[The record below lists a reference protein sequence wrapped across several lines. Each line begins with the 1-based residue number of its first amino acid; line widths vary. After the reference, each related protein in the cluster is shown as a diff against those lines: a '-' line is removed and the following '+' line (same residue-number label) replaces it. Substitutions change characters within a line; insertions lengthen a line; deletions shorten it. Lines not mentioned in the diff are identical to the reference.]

1 LEPADI
7 HSVENLGGPRARS
20 VGLGIHPLAR
30 RLSNLL
36 FAGPVHP
43 RVGHTKR
50 HLFADAR
57 AGAHGLGQARG
68 CVCLG
73 RPLRNREQRRVNNY
87 LEHGAG
93 PRKQGIL
100 SGLHRGHPR

>member
-1 LEPADI
+1 MEPAGL
-7 HSVENLGGPRARS
+7 HSAENLDGPRARS
-20 VGLGIHPLAR
+20 VRLGIHPFAR
-30 RLSNLL
+30 RLFNFL

-43 RVGHTKR
+43 RVGHTQR

-73 RPLRNREQRRVNNY
+73 RPLRNRERVDNFM
-87 LEHGAG
+87 EHGAG
-93 PRKQGIL
+93 PY
-100 SGLHRGHPR
+100 